1 MAASIDPKDLLL
13 QNKGLVVAYV
23 LALVPVI
30 LHFVVNG
37 GLAGEVAKEKGALQ
51 RAQNEL
57 KAFHSQLSTPDT
69 PLFTEQDK
77 ERLTQRRKLYE
88 EELGSLGGIVA
99 DRDAPLERWF
109 AKYEGEANPDF
120 NDYLVEWESNQI
132 PNLVGKYA
140 DLLGDQGQALLFVDV
155 PGRNEL
161 RMFQKRYWIQ
171 CAILEALKQG
181 GAKRLAHPGIDF
193 REAEL
198 VKGADFAVIP
208 VRVTFMATF
217 PNVPLVLKEL
227 LSTELTIRV
236 AGMKITK
243 DAFEFERENMAIDGS
258 RRVFL
263 DYAYGELL
271 RNESP
276 PSNPAQ
282 VITEPAV
289 KVELTLQV
297 YDFGEGKKKE

>member
-13 QNKGLVVAYV
+13 QNKGLVVAYA
-23 LALVPVI
+23 LAVVPVI
-30 LHFVVNG
+30 LHFVING
-37 GLAGEVAKEKGALQ
+37 GMATEVAKEKSALQ

-69 PLFTEQDK
+69 PLYTNTDK
-77 ERLTQRRKLYE
+77 DRLTERRKLYE
-88 EELGSLGGIVA
+88 EELGHLSEIVA
-99 DRDAPLERWF
+99 ERDAPLERWF
-109 AKYEGEANPDF
+109 AKYEGEATPDF

-132 PNLVGKYA
+132 PDLVAKYA
-140 DLLGDQGQALLFVDV
+140 DLLGDSGQSLLFTDV
-155 PGRNEL
+155 PARNEL

-171 CAILEALKQG
+171 AAILEALKQG
-181 GAKRLAHPGIDF
+181 GAKRLVHPGIDF
-193 REAEL
+193 KEAEP
-198 VKGADFAVIP
+198 VKDADFAVIP
-208 VRVTFMATF
+208 VRISFMATF
-217 PNVPLVLKEL
+217 PNVPIVLKEL
-227 LSTELTIRV
+227 LSTELTIRI
-236 AGMKITK
+236 ASMKITK

-271 RNESP
+271 RNEAP

-289 KVELTLQV
+289 KVELSLQV